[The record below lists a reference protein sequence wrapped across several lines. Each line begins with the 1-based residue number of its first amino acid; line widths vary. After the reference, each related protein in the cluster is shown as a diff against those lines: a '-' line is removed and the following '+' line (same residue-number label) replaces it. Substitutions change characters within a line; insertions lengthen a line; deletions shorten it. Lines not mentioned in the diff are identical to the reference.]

1 MIVKLLPV
9 MISMI
14 LAASTLGYAAEAS
27 AQSTTPCTA
36 SYPCA
41 KICGD
46 HPCAP
51 GEVYV
56 PGSSGTNTTKANATV
71 APTTTQMNIG
81 ANVTVTKTANGTMTK
96 AANATVPVTHV
107 PQVNGTI
114 LPLVNRTGSAI
125 PMNNT
130 ATQVPPTE
138 VTAPPPAVPSPAK
151 QVSSGTA
158 PADVKCQSGY
168 QLVLN
173 KFDSRPACVTPDV
186 MAKLI
191 ARGWAAAAQS

>member
-1 MIVKLLPV
+1 
-9 MISMI
+9 MI

-81 ANVTVTKTANGTMTK
+81 ANVTVTKTANGTMSK
-96 AANATVPVTHV
+96 AENATAHAVPATPVL
-107 PQVNGTI
+107 QVNATAPSVSNKTVGMQQNNTAGM
-114 LPLVNRTGSAI
+114 RQ
-125 PMNNT
+125 NNT
-130 ATQVPPTE
+130 AT
-138 VTAPPPAVPSPAK
+138 PPATPVTQQPPAIQPPAK
-151 QVSSGTA
+151 QVASGTA
-158 PADVKCQSGY
+158 PSDVKCQSGY